1 MSYLLIL
8 GLILLYTMQS
18 FFCKRYTD
26 SYPGDPDAAS
36 PVFSVFSGVVTALVT
51 LIFALFT
58 MQFHF
63 SWQVCLLGVLNGA
76 VLAGYNFSMIQAAR
90 RGPYSV
96 QMVFMLSGGILLPAF
111 VAFIYGDRLAV
122 SQWLSVALI
131 LISIVMVSKKPGE
144 KFSSGNVLFWV
155 FCLGLF
161 AFNGA
166 YGTLFDIQQNR
177 LAATAQA
184 KNEMIMITFGTSA
197 VLNALMGL
205 IRHCKQA
212 ATLSC
217 GKTADETAAA
227 GSNKCCCA
235 EETPSTPFGRFIADF
250 KQTKR
255 SFLYLLLCALVTAGA
270 INLLVF
276 IMPLINITVLY
287 TFDNAGVLLFSVLC
301 SFFFLKEKLSAMNLV
316 GCALMAI
323 GLIGMVA
330 APF

>member
-36 PVFSVFSGVVTALVT
+36 PVFSVFSGFVTAFVT
-51 LIFALFT
+51 LIFALFVLP
-58 MQFHF
+58 FHF

-111 VAFIYGDRLAV
+111 VAFIYGDRLAI

-161 AFNGA
+161 VFNGA

-177 LAATAQA
+177 LEVTALA
-184 KNEMIMITFGTSA
+184 KNEMIMITFCTSA
-197 VLNALMGL
+197 LLNALMGL
-205 IRHCKQA
+205 CRRKKQ
-212 ATLSC
+212 
-217 GKTADETAAA
+217 
-227 GSNKCCCA
+227 
-235 EETPSTPFGRFIADF
+235 FVADF
-250 KQTKR
+250 KQSKK